1 MANNMMSL
9 GLFAFGME
17 TLAYQEFRRVNAWKH
32 ADVARIGTRDGN
44 QFLGIGAETVNLP
57 GLITPQIQ
65 GRRASLDALRKMG
78 DTGLAYVLVDGTGSV
93 YGAYVIDNLTETA
106 TLFFGDGTPRRIEF
120 DLSLKRVDESRVDD
134 DVAMADSSQLM
145 AGDLVNAGMSA

>member
-17 TLAYQEFRRVNAWKH
+17 NLVYQEFRRANAWKH
-32 ADVARIGTRDGN
+32 SNVSRVGTRDAN
-44 QFLGIGAETVNLP
+44 QFVGIGEEKVNLP
-57 GLITPQIQ
+57 GIITPQIQ

-93 YGAYVIDNLTETA
+93 YGAYVITDLTETA
-106 TLFFGDGTPRRIEF
+106 SLFFSDGAARRIEF
-120 DLSLKRVDESRVDD
+120 DLSLKRVDDSRVDNET
-134 DVAMADSSQLM
+134 AMANSSQLM
-145 AGDLVNAGMSA
+145 AGDLVNAGMAA